1 MSKLK
6 KIIIGLVLL
15 LILIPV
21 GTYGYINF
29 KLKDATVES
38 TYTSKLEDV
47 KGVTNIL
54 LLGTDGR
61 KGETAFRTDSMII
74 LTIDSNNKNIKLTSL
89 ARDTYVDIP
98 GKGKGKLNTA
108 YFWGKESLL
117 FETIE
122 NEFGIGVDK
131 FAIVDFN
138 SLMDIIYVLDGV
150 EVDVS
155 QNEISQLNKYTKEC
169 YEISDNPKK
178 GQLQLITNTGK
189 QTLNGYQVEVDV
201 SQNEISQLNKY
212 TKECYEISDNPK
224 KGQLQLITN
233 TGKQT
238 LNGYQ
243 ALAYTRIRYNDSAIN
258 RDERQREVIM
268 AIVEKYK
275 NTSLTKF
282 PALIDSIIP
291 YLTTNLNS
299 KDIFGLASDAISILS
314 SKPLS
319 EAMIQAEFPIIDG
332 IHTKGGSYK
341 NAGWVWL
348 YDINSTVVL
357 KDFIYNNILPEDNEY
372 LLDTSNVQ
380 LNY

>member
-6 KIIIGLVLL
+6 KFVIVLVSLLIIIPLSV
-15 LILIPV
+15 
-21 GTYGYINF
+21 YGYINF
-29 KLKDATVES
+29 KLKDVTVES
-38 TYTSKLEDV
+38 TYNSKIEDV
-47 KGVTNIL
+47 NGITNIL

-98 GKGKGKLNTA
+98 GKDKGKLNTA
-108 YFWGKESLL
+108 YFWGKEPLL

-138 SLMDIIYVLDGV
+138 SLMDIVYVLDGV

-155 QNEISQLNKYTKEC
+155 STEIKELNRYIPEC
-169 YEISDNPKK
+169 YNMSSNDKK
-178 GQLQLITNTGK
+178 GSMELIT
-189 QTLNGYQVEVDV
+189 
-201 SQNEISQLNKY
+201 S
-212 TKECYEISDNPK
+212 
-224 KGQLQLITN
+224 

-268 AIVEKYK
+268 AIIEKYK
-275 NTSLTKF
+275 DMPLTKF
-282 PALIDSIIP
+282 PNLIDTVLP
-291 YLTTNLNS
+291 YITTNLNS
-299 KDIFGLASDAISILS
+299 KDILNLASDGVSILANKS
-314 SKPLS
+314 TSDAII
-319 EAMIQAEFPIIDG
+319 EAEFPITDD
-332 IHTKGGSYK
+332 IHSKGGRYK

-357 KDFIYNNILPEDNEY
+357 KDFIYNNILPENNKY
-372 LLDTSNVQ
+372 LLDTSNIQ

>member
-189 QTLNGYQVEVDV
+189 QTLNGYQ
-201 SQNEISQLNKY
+201 
-212 TKECYEISDNPK
+212 
-224 KGQLQLITN
+224 
-233 TGKQT
+233 
-238 LNGYQ
+238 

-291 YLTTNLNS
+291 YVTTNLNS
-299 KDIFGLASDAISILS
+299 KDILGLASDAISILS

>member
-6 KIIIGLVLL
+6 KFVIVLVSLLIIIPLSV
-15 LILIPV
+15 
-21 GTYGYINF
+21 YGYINF
-29 KLKDATVES
+29 KLKDVTVKS
-38 TYTSKLEDV
+38 TYSSKIEDV
-47 KGVTNIL
+47 NGITNIL

-74 LTIDSNNKNIKLTSL
+74 LTMDSNNKNIKLTSL

-108 YFWGKESLL
+108 YFWGKEPLL

-131 FAIVDFN
+131 FAIVDFT

-155 QNEISQLNKYTKEC
+155 STEIKELNKYVQEC
-169 YEISDNPKK
+169 YQLSDNPKK
-178 GQLQLITNTGK
+178 GNLELIT
-189 QTLNGYQVEVDV
+189 
-201 SQNEISQLNKY
+201 S
-212 TKECYEISDNPK
+212 
-224 KGQLQLITN
+224 

-243 ALAYTRIRYNDSAIN
+243 ALAYTRIRKNDTAIN

-268 AIVEKYK
+268 AIIEKYK
-275 NTSLTKF
+275 DMPLTKF
-282 PALIDSIIP
+282 PTLIDTVLP
-291 YLTTNLNS
+291 YITTNLNS
-299 KDIFGLASDAISILS
+299 KDILNLASAGVSILANKSTSDAII
-314 SKPLS
+314 
-319 EAMIQAEFPIIDG
+319 EAEFPITDDV
-332 IHTKGGSYK
+332 HSKGGIYK

-357 KDFIYNNILPEDNEY
+357 KDFIYNNILPENNEY
-372 LLDTSNVQ
+372 LLDTSNIQ

>member
-6 KIIIGLVLL
+6 KFVIVLVSLLIIIPLSV
-15 LILIPV
+15 
-21 GTYGYINF
+21 YGYINF
-29 KLKDATVES
+29 KLKDVTVES
-38 TYTSKLEDV
+38 TYNSKIEDV
-47 KGVTNIL
+47 NGITNIL

-108 YFWGKESLL
+108 YFWGKEPLL

-138 SLMDIIYVLDGV
+138 SLMDIVYVLDGV

-155 QNEISQLNKYTKEC
+155 QNEISELNKYVKEC
-169 YEISDNPKK
+169 YSMSDNSKK
-178 GQLQLITNTGK
+178 GQLQL
-189 QTLNGYQVEVDV
+189 V
-201 SQNEISQLNKY
+201 
-212 TKECYEISDNPK
+212 
-224 KGQLQLITN
+224 TN

-268 AIVEKYK
+268 AIIEKYK
-275 NTSLTKF
+275 DMPLTKF
-282 PALIDSIIP
+282 PNLIDTVLP
-291 YLTTNLNS
+291 YITTNLNS
-299 KDIFGLASDAISILS
+299 KDILNLASDGVSILANKS
-314 SKPLS
+314 TSDAII
-319 EAMIQAEFPIIDG
+319 EAEFPITDD
-332 IHTKGGSYK
+332 IHSKGGRYK

-357 KDFIYNNILPEDNEY
+357 KDFIYNNILPENNKY
-372 LLDTSNVQ
+372 LLDTSNIQ